1 MLEILIRNWPF
12 KLLSL
17 ALAFALWVAV
27 TGENIIV
34 QDYDVP
40 LEIALGDGFTLVGSP
55 PDSGDVRLRG
65 PETLLRRINPLRHEM
80 ELLLDLSEATPGE
93 RTIQLGPDNLLG
105 LPRGVEVARI
115 VPNRL
120 SLVVDEQMQRT
131 IPVAPSFMGE
141 PPAGYSFYGVRV
153 TPETLTVVGPKSK
166 IEAVTRMRTD
176 PIPLESR
183 MEPFVARVGA
193 VPDSPEIRVLDS
205 RLLTV
210 RVEVDVAP
218 VEVVFDSV
226 PVVLAGQ
233 VHEASMKPVALR
245 VVLSGPPALLER
257 IEAGQIRAVV
267 DVSGLAPRAEP
278 YDLIPR
284 VEFMEMPASD
294 VTRIGVK
301 SVRPE
306 SVAIR
311 LGEQR
316 IST

>member
-1 MLEILIRNWPF
+1 MLEILFRNWPF
-12 KLLSL
+12 KLLSV

-40 LEIALGDGFTLVGSP
+40 LEISLGDGYTLVGSP
-55 PDSGDVRLRG
+55 PDRGDVRLRG
-65 PETLLRRINPLRHEM
+65 PETLLRQINPLRHEM

-105 LPRGVEVARI
+105 LPRGVEIARI

-120 SLVVDEQMQRT
+120 SLLVDEQMQRT

-141 PPAGYSFYGVRV
+141 PPPGYPFYDARA
-153 TPETLTVVGPKSK
+153 TPETVTVVGPKSK
-166 IEAVTRMRTD
+166 VESVSRMRTD
-176 PIPLESR
+176 PIPLENR
-183 MEPFVARVGA
+183 MESFVARVGA

-218 VEVVFDSV
+218 TEVAFDSV

-233 VHEASMKPVALR
+233 VYEASARPETLR
-245 VVLSGPPALLER
+245 VVLTGPPALLES
-257 IEAGQIRAVV
+257 IEATQIRAVV

-278 YDLIPR
+278 YDLEPR
-284 VEFMEMPASD
+284 VEFVDVPASD
-294 VTRIGVK
+294 LTRIGIK
-301 SVRPE
+301 SVSRK
-306 SVAIR
+306 SVSIR

-316 IST
+316 VST